1 MRQSRGAGVLLGKTM
16 IAATNEAGFVT
27 DSVLAGD
34 VISRT
39 ILRLG
44 IGYGLYKTLMLWSVD
59 LDDKFD
65 VWKEVKPK
73 RRKRK

>member
-1 MRQSRGAGVLLGKTM
+1 MKLALSWVLYWL
-16 IAATNEAGFVT
+16 
-27 DSVLAGD
+27 GD

-44 IGYGLYKTLMLWSVD
+44 IGYGLYKTLMLWSVE

>member
-1 MRQSRGAGVLLGKTM
+1 MKQTLSWILYYL
-16 IAATNEAGFVT
+16 
-27 DSVLAGD
+27 GD

-44 IGYGLYKTLMLWSVD
+44 IGYGLYKTLMLWSVE

-73 RRKRK
+73 RRKKK

>member
-1 MRQSRGAGVLLGKTM
+1 MRLALSWVLYWLGD
-16 IAATNEAGFVT
+16 I
-27 DSVLAGD
+27 
-34 VISRT
+34 ISRT

-44 IGYGLYKTLMLWSVD
+44 IGYGLYKTLMLWSLE

>member
-1 MRQSRGAGVLLGKTM
+1 MK
-16 IAATNEAGFVT
+16 
-27 DSVLAGD
+27 LALSWVMYWLGD

-44 IGYGLYKTLMLWSVD
+44 IGYGLYKTLMLWSVE

-65 VWKEVKPK
+65 VWKEIKPK

>member
-1 MRQSRGAGVLLGKTM
+1 MKLALSLVLYWL
-16 IAATNEAGFVT
+16 
-27 DSVLAGD
+27 GD

-59 LDDKFD
+59 LDDKFN

>member
-1 MRQSRGAGVLLGKTM
+1 MK
-16 IAATNEAGFVT
+16 
-27 DSVLAGD
+27 LALSWVMYWLGD

-44 IGYGLYKTLMLWSVD
+44 LGYGLYKTLMLWSVE
-59 LDDKFD
+59 LDDKCD
-65 VWKEVKPK
+65 VWKEIKPK

>member
-1 MRQSRGAGVLLGKTM
+1 MKLALSWVLYWL
-16 IAATNEAGFVT
+16 
-27 DSVLAGD
+27 GD

-39 ILRLG
+39 ILRHG
-44 IGYGLYKTLMLWSVD
+44 YGYGLYKTLMLWSVE

>member
-1 MRQSRGAGVLLGKTM
+1 MKLALSWVLYWL
-16 IAATNEAGFVT
+16 
-27 DSVLAGD
+27 GD
-34 VISRT
+34 VVSRT

-59 LDDKFD
+59 LDDKFN

>member
-1 MRQSRGAGVLLGKTM
+1 MK
-16 IAATNEAGFVT
+16 
-27 DSVLAGD
+27 LALSWVMYRLGD

-44 IGYGLYKTLMLWSVD
+44 IGYGLYKTLMLWSVE

>member
-1 MRQSRGAGVLLGKTM
+1 MKLALSWLLYW
-16 IAATNEAGFVT
+16 
-27 DSVLAGD
+27 LGD

-44 IGYGLYKTLMLWSVD
+44 IGYDLYKTLMLWSVD

>member
-1 MRQSRGAGVLLGKTM
+1 MKLALSWVLYWL
-16 IAATNEAGFVT
+16 
-27 DSVLAGD
+27 GD

-73 RRKRK
+73 RRKKK

>member
-1 MRQSRGAGVLLGKTM
+1 MKLALSWVLYWM
-16 IAATNEAGFVT
+16 
-27 DSVLAGD
+27 GD

-44 IGYGLYKTLMLWSVD
+44 IGYGLYKTLMLWSVE

>member
-1 MRQSRGAGVLLGKTM
+1 MKLALSWVLYWL
-16 IAATNEAGFVT
+16 
-27 DSVLAGD
+27 GD

-44 IGYGLYKTLMLWSVD
+44 IGYGLYKTLMLWSVK

-65 VWKEVKPK
+65 VWKEIKPK

>member
-1 MRQSRGAGVLLGKTM
+1 MKLALSWVLYWL
-16 IAATNEAGFVT
+16 
-27 DSVLAGD
+27 GD

-44 IGYGLYKTLMLWSVD
+44 FGYGLYKTLMLWSVE

>member
-1 MRQSRGAGVLLGKTM
+1 MKLALSWVMYWLGD
-16 IAATNEAGFVT
+16 I
-27 DSVLAGD
+27 
-34 VISRT
+34 ISRT

-44 IGYGLYKTLMLWSVD
+44 IGYGLYKTLMLWSVE

-65 VWKEVKPK
+65 VWKEIKPK

>member
-1 MRQSRGAGVLLGKTM
+1 MKLALSWVLYWL
-16 IAATNEAGFVT
+16 
-27 DSVLAGD
+27 GD

-44 IGYGLYKTLMLWSVD
+44 IGYGLYKTLMLWSLE

-65 VWKEVKPK
+65 VWKEAKPK
-73 RRKRK
+73 RRNKK

>member
-1 MRQSRGAGVLLGKTM
+1 MKLALSWVLYWL
-16 IAATNEAGFVT
+16 
-27 DSVLAGD
+27 GD
-34 VISRT
+34 VISST

-44 IGYGLYKTLMLWSVD
+44 IGYGLYKTLMLWSVE

>member
-1 MRQSRGAGVLLGKTM
+1 MKLALSWVLYWL
-16 IAATNEAGFVT
+16 
-27 DSVLAGD
+27 GD

-44 IGYGLYKTLMLWSVD
+44 IGYGLYKTLMLWSLE

-65 VWKEVKPK
+65 VWKEVKPE

>member
-1 MRQSRGAGVLLGKTM
+1 MK
-16 IAATNEAGFVT
+16 
-27 DSVLAGD
+27 LALSWGLYWLGD

-44 IGYGLYKTLMLWSVD
+44 IGYGLYKTLMLWSVE

-65 VWKEVKPK
+65 VWKEVKPE

>member
-1 MRQSRGAGVLLGKTM
+1 MKLALSWVLYWLGD
-16 IAATNEAGFVT
+16 I
-27 DSVLAGD
+27 
-34 VISRT
+34 ISRT

-44 IGYGLYKTLMLWSVD
+44 IGYGLYKTLMLWSVE

>member
-1 MRQSRGAGVLLGKTM
+1 MKLALSWVLYWL
-16 IAATNEAGFVT
+16 
-27 DSVLAGD
+27 GD

>member
-1 MRQSRGAGVLLGKTM
+1 MK
-16 IAATNEAGFVT
+16 
-27 DSVLAGD
+27 LALSWVMYWLGD

-44 IGYGLYKTLMLWSVD
+44 IGYGLYKTLMLWSVE

-65 VWKEVKPK
+65 VWKEIKPT

>member
-1 MRQSRGAGVLLGKTM
+1 MKLALSWVLYWL
-16 IAATNEAGFVT
+16 
-27 DSVLAGD
+27 GD

-44 IGYGLYKTLMLWSVD
+44 IGYGLYKTLMLWSVE

-73 RRKRK
+73 RRKKK

>member
-1 MRQSRGAGVLLGKTM
+1 MKLALSWVLYWL
-16 IAATNEAGFVT
+16 
-27 DSVLAGD
+27 GD

-44 IGYGLYKTLMLWSVD
+44 IGYGLYKTLMLWSVE

-65 VWKEVKPK
+65 VWKEVKQK

>member
-1 MRQSRGAGVLLGKTM
+1 MKLALSWVLYWL
-16 IAATNEAGFVT
+16 
-27 DSVLAGD
+27 GD

-59 LDDKFD
+59 LDDKFN

>member
-1 MRQSRGAGVLLGKTM
+1 MKLALSWVLYWL
-16 IAATNEAGFVT
+16 
-27 DSVLAGD
+27 GD

-44 IGYGLYKTLMLWSVD
+44 IGYGLYKTLMLWSVEM
-59 LDDKFD
+59 DDKFD
-65 VWKEVKPK
+65 VWKEIKPK

>member
-1 MRQSRGAGVLLGKTM
+1 MKQSLSWILYY
-16 IAATNEAGFVT
+16 
-27 DSVLAGD
+27 LGD

-44 IGYGLYKTLMLWSVD
+44 IGYGLYKTLMLWSVE

-65 VWKEVKPK
+65 VWKEIKPK